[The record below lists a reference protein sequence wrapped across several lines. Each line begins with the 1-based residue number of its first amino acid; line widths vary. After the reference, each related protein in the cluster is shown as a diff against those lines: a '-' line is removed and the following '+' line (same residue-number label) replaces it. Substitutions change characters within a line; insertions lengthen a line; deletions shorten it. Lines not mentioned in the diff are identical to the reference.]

1 MFGLGFL
8 EFLVGDFPVVV
19 LVEEAEDLSEVLG
32 LVLEELS
39 GDVEFSPFDFVVIVE
54 IEGFKEFLLD
64 FFTIEVLEV
73 VGVGGS
79 FNVSDALLDH
89 VEN

>member
-19 LVEEAEDLSEVLG
+19 LVEEAEDLSEVFG

-39 GDVEFSPFDFVVIVE
+39 GNMEFSPFDFVVVIE
-54 IEGFKEFLLD
+54 IECFKEFLLN
-64 FFTIEVLEV
+64 FFTVKVLKMV
-73 VGVGGS
+73 RVGGS
-79 FNVSDALLDH
+79 FNVADAFLDH
-89 VEN
+89 VKD